1 LSKKEKM
8 PTFKSTQL
16 LETLEKTVAQTI
28 KNATLLQLMSAEAV
42 SKPPAPGKWSV
53 IQVLYHL
60 NSYND
65 YYLRHIE
72 QTMRSGINIPYSASF
87 KAGVIG
93 NYFAKTMLPGNDGTV
108 KNIMKAPKDHA
119 PHAGYNNIEAIDQFI
134 AGQQKLLRLLK
145 EARNVNMTRLKVPIS
160 ISKLMKIRLGD
171 TFRFLV
177 AHQQRHFVQI
187 SNTLK
192 ANGVVVDL

>member
-1 LSKKEKM
+1 M

-16 LETLEKTVAQTI
+16 LDNLEKTVAQTI
-28 KNATLLQLMSAEAV
+28 KNATWLQSMNSDAL
-42 SKPPAPGKWSV
+42 SKSPAAGKWSV

-60 NSYND
+60 NSYNN
-65 YYLRHIE
+65 YYLPHIE
-72 QTMRSGINIPYSASF
+72 QAIKAGINAPYSASF

-93 NYFAKTMLPGNDGTV
+93 NYFTKTMLPGNDGAV
-108 KNIMKAPKDHA
+108 HNMMKAPKDHTPDA
-119 PHAGYNNIEAIDQFI
+119 AYNNVEAINEFI
-134 AGQQKLLRLLK
+134 AGQQKLLELLR

-160 ISKLMKIRLGD
+160 ISKLIKIRLGD

-192 ANGVVVDL
+192 TNGVMVDL

>member
-1 LSKKEKM
+1 M
-8 PTFKSTQL
+8 PIFKSIQL
-16 LETLEKTVAQTI
+16 LDTLEKTVSQTI
-28 KNATLLQLMSAEAV
+28 KNATYLQQMDEGTL
-42 SKPPAPGKWSV
+42 SKPPAAGKWNV
-53 IQVLYHL
+53 MQVLYHL

-65 YYLRHIE
+65 YYLPHIE
-72 QTMRSGINIPYSASF
+72 KVMKDGAKVPYSSSF

-93 NYFAKTMLPGNDGTV
+93 NYFTNTMLPGNDGAV
-108 KNIMKAPKDHA
+108 KNAMKAPKDHA
-119 PHAGYNNIEAIDQFI
+119 PEAGYNDISAIAQFI
-134 AGQQKLLRLLK
+134 EGQQHLLELLK

-160 ISKLMKIRLGD
+160 ISTLIKIRLGD

-192 ANGVVVDL
+192 ANGVAFSI